1 LLNNN
6 ITKRNFEN
14 TKTDQAIF
22 ENTKKVYKRKFS
34 VEMSVEL
41 IKTIVKTIEDNPEF
55 AFKDNTRYDIFE
67 LLEISRKLKR
77 WRTV

>member
-1 LLNNN
+1 
-6 ITKRNFEN
+6 
-14 TKTDQAIF
+14 
-22 ENTKKVYKRKFS
+22 
-34 VEMSVEL
+34 MSVEL